1 MDEDFRMA
9 RMELVTRLVAAA
21 AALALCLACVPAIAQ
36 APPARGSAAK
46 GAPITAG
53 QAQPAT
59 QATAR
64 PAAQAVPAGAVP
76 AGASAATGSASA
88 TPKAATNQIAAVVNG
103 EQITRTE
110 LGRECIRRYG
120 EEVLE
125 GLVNRQL
132 IVEACTAR
140 GVQITEKDVDAEIDR
155 IATRFGLD
163 RSRWLS
169 LLEQERGYSETQY
182 KREVVWPMLA
192 LRRLAAD
199 QVTVSQDELKKAFES
214 EFGPR
219 VRARLIAVTS
229 KAKADQA
236 RAEAIANPTTF
247 GELSKN
253 YSDEAGVASSYG
265 VIPPIRK
272 HLGDP
277 NIERIAFALKPGQV
291 SEVVQVANMYYILKC
306 EEQIQG
312 QLIAS
317 QHLAE
322 QQKRLEEKLRENKM
336 RIAAAQMME
345 QVEKAAQIEIVFTD
359 PEKSKAMPT
368 VAAIV
373 NGKQITLQQLAEECI
388 IRHGE
393 EVIDGE
399 INRRILTQELA
410 KKKLVIDKTDIDAE
424 VARAALAY
432 GFETPDKKPDVKRW
446 LENITSQDGA
456 TVDLYVRDAVW
467 PSVALKKLVG
477 SKVSITDE
485 DLKKGY
491 EANYGERVEV
501 LACVLSDQRLALR
514 VWDMAKGNPTDAFF
528 AQLAEQYSVE
538 PASRA
543 NGGKVPPIRRNGGS
557 PEIEKAA
564 FALQPGE
571 LSGVI
576 AIEKQYIFMRC
587 LGRTK
592 PEQIAFEDVREL
604 LIRDIQEKKLRVM
617 MTGEFDRLRS
627 TAQVDNFLANTS
639 QSGRLPRAGALTP
652 VAPGGAPGARVG
664 SPAARPVPGDGPP
677 TSGAPATAARPTSK
691 VR

>member
-1 MDEDFRMA
+1 MA
-9 RMELVTRLVAAA
+9 RNGFFTRLLPLAAA
-21 AALALCLACVPAIAQ
+21 AIFSLCSLTAVAQ
-36 APPARGSAAK
+36 APAARPGGTETKS
-46 GAPITAG
+46 APITAAPSKTG
-53 QAQPAT
+53 QARPAAP
-59 QATAR
+59 ATAR
-64 PAAQAVPAGAVP
+64 PAVPAGA
-76 AGASAATGSASA
+76 AAASGNASA
-88 TPKAATNQIAAVVNG
+88 TPKSTGQSQIAAVVNG
-103 EQITRTE
+103 EQISRTD

-125 GLVNRQL
+125 NLVNRQL
-132 IVEACTAR
+132 IIEACQSR
-140 GVQITEKDVDAEIDR
+140 GVQITEKDVSDEIDR
-155 IATRFGLD
+155 IAARFSLD

-169 LLEQERGYSETQY
+169 LLEQERGFTESQY

-192 LRRLAAD
+192 LRRLASD
-199 QVTVSQDELKKAFES
+199 QVTVTQDELKKAFES

-229 KAKADQA
+229 KDKAQNLLAQAK
-236 RAEAIANPTTF
+236 ANPTVF
-247 GELSKN
+247 GELSKDN
-253 YSDEAGVASSYG
+253 SDDAGVASSFG

-277 NIERIAFALKPGQV
+277 NIERVAFALKPGQI
-291 SEVVQVANMYYILKC
+291 SEVIQVANMYYILKC

-345 QVEKAAQIEIVFTD
+345 QVEKAAQVEVIFTD
-359 PEKSKAMPT
+359 ANKAPTMPG

-373 NGKQITLQQLAEECI
+373 NGKQISLTQLAEECT

-410 KKKLVIDKTDIDAE
+410 KKKLVIDKGDIDAE
-424 VARAALAY
+424 VARAASAY
-432 GFETPDKKPDVKRW
+432 GFEDRDGKSGVERW
-446 LENITSQDGA
+446 LENITAEQGA

-477 SKVSITDE
+477 GKVSITEE

-501 LACVLSDQRLALR
+501 LAIVLSDQRQALR
-514 VWDMAKGNPTDAFF
+514 VWENAKNNPTDAFF
-528 AQLAEQYSVE
+528 AELATQYSIE
-538 PASRA
+538 PASRS
-543 NGGKVPPIRRNGGS
+543 NGGKVPPIRRHGGS
-557 PEIEKAA
+557 PVIEEAA
-564 FALQPGE
+564 FKLKPGE
-571 LSGVI
+571 LSGVV
-576 AIEKQYIFMRC
+576 AIDKQFIIMRC

-592 PEQIAFEDVREL
+592 PEQIAYEDVKEL
-604 LIRDIQEKKLRVM
+604 LVRDIQEKKLRVL
-617 MTGEFDRLRS
+617 MTNEFDRLRA
-627 TAQVDNFLANTS
+627 TAQVDNFLAGTT
-639 QSGRLPRAGALTP
+639 QSGKLPRAGALTP
-652 VAPGGAPGARVG
+652 VAPAGGAGATAG
-664 SPAARPVPGDGPP
+664 GPAARPVPGNMAPGNV
-677 TSGAPATAARPTSK
+677 APATATRPTTSK
-691 VR
+691 PTTKTR

>member
-1 MDEDFRMA
+1 MTVVV
-9 RMELVTRLVAAA
+9 LSLP
-21 AALALCLACVPAIAQ
+21 CVPVVAQ
-36 APPARGSAAK
+36 APPARAK
-46 GAPITAG
+46 GAPITTR
-53 QAQPAT
+53 PAVP
-59 QATAR
+59 ATAR
-64 PAAQAVPAGAVP
+64 PAAAPAGAVP
-76 AGASAATGSASA
+76 AGASAASGSASA

-103 EQITRTE
+103 EQITRTD

-163 RSRWLS
+163 RSRWLT
-169 LLEQERGYSETQY
+169 LLQQERGYSETQY

-199 QVTVSQDELKKAFES
+199 QVTVTQDELKKAFES

-236 RAEAIANPTTF
+236 RGEAIANPATF
-247 GELSKN
+247 GELSKK
-253 YSDEAGVASSYG
+253 YSEEAGVASSYG

-277 NIERIAFALKPGQV
+277 NIERVAFALKPGQI
-291 SEVVQVANMYYILKC
+291 SEVVQVANMYYVLKC

-345 QVEKAAQIEIVFTD
+345 QVEKAAQIEIVFTKA
-359 PEKSKAMPT
+359 EKAQAMPN

-399 INRRILTQELA
+399 INRKILTQELA
-410 KKKLVIDKTDIDAE
+410 TKKLVIDKADIDAE
-424 VARAALAY
+424 VARAADAY
-432 GFETPDKKPDVKRW
+432 GFQTKDGQPDVERW
-446 LENITSQDGA
+446 LTSITAQEGA

-477 SKVSITDE
+477 SKVQITEE

-491 EANYGERVEV
+491 ESNYGERVEV
-501 LACVLSDQRLALR
+501 LACVLSDHKQSLR
-514 VWDMAKGNPTDAFF
+514 VWEMANNNPTDAFF
-528 AQLAEQYSVE
+528 AELAEQYSVE

-543 NGGKVPPIRRNGGS
+543 NGGKVPPIRRHGGS
-557 PEIEKAA
+557 PVIEEAA
-564 FALQPGE
+564 FKLKPGE
-571 LSGVI
+571 LSGVV
-576 AIEKQYIFMRC
+576 AVEKQFIIMRC

-592 PEQIAFEDVREL
+592 PEQIAFADVREL
-604 LIRDIQEKKLRVM
+604 LIRDITEKKLRVL

-652 VAPGGAPGARVG
+652 AAPGAAISARPGAG
-664 SPAARPVPGDGPP
+664 SPAVHPIPGNAIPP
-677 TSGAPATAARPTSK
+677 SGVAPATATRPTSK

>member
-9 RMELVTRLVAAA
+9 RNGFALCVSPLVATLLFGVVSLDAA
-21 AALALCLACVPAIAQ
+21 AQ
-36 APPARGSAAK
+36 APAARPGAPTAKAALRTSGPA
-46 GAPITAG
+46 APITA
-53 QAQPAT
+53 Q
-59 QATAR
+59 AR
-64 PAAQAVPAGAVP
+64 PASPANAKPAAPAGA
-76 AGASAATGSASA
+76 AAATGTASA
-88 TPKAATNQIAAVVNG
+88 TPKTNTGPSQLMAVVNG
-103 EQITRTE
+103 EQITRAD

-125 GLVNRQL
+125 SLVNRQL
-132 IVEACTAR
+132 IIEACQAR
-140 GVQITEKDVDAEIDR
+140 GVQITDQEVSEEIDR
-155 IATRFGLD
+155 IAARFGLD
-163 RSRWLS
+163 RARWLS
-169 LLEQERGYSETQY
+169 LLQQERGFGEAQY

-199 QVTVSQDELKKAFES
+199 QITVSQEELKKAFDT

-229 KAKADQA
+229 KAKADEA
-236 RAEAIANPTTF
+236 HAKAIADPASF
-247 GELSKN
+247 GQLSKD
-253 YSDEAGVASSYG
+253 YSEEPGVASSFG

-277 NIERIAFALKPGQV
+277 NLERVAFSLKPGQI
-291 SEVVQVANMYYILKC
+291 SQIVQVANMYYILKC

-322 QQKRLEEKLRENKM
+322 QQKRMEDKIRENKM

-359 PEKSKAMPT
+359 EAKVKANPS

-373 NGKQITLQQLAEECI
+373 NGKQISLAQLGDECI
-388 IRHGE
+388 TRHGE
-393 EVIDGE
+393 EVLDGE
-399 INRRILTQELA
+399 INRKILTQELA
-410 KKKLVIDKTDIDAE
+410 KKKQVIEKQDIDAE
-424 VARAALAY
+424 VARAADAY
-432 GFETPDKKPDVKRW
+432 GFQAADGKPDVKRW

-477 SKVSITDE
+477 GKVAITDE

-501 LACVLSDQRLALR
+501 LAIVLSDQRLAQR
-514 VWDMAKGNPTDAFF
+514 VWEMAKNNPTDAFF

-543 NGGKVPPIRRNGGS
+543 NGGKVPPIRRHGGS
-557 PEIEKAA
+557 PLIEDAA
-564 FALQPGE
+564 FQLKPGE
-571 LSGVI
+571 LSGLVSVD
-576 AIEKQYIFMRC
+576 KQHIIMRC

-592 PEQIAFEDVREL
+592 PEQIAYADVKEML
-604 LIRDIQEKKLRVM
+604 VRDIQEKKLRVL
-617 MTGEFDRLRS
+617 MTNEFDRLKA
-627 TAQVDNFLANTS
+627 TAQVDNFLAGTT
-639 QSGRLPRAGALTP
+639 QSGKLPRAGALTP
-652 VAPGGAPGARVG
+652 AGPAGAETSG
-664 SPAARPVPGDGPP
+664 PALRPVPNGVV
-677 TSGAPATAARPTSK
+677 PATAARPTTTK
-691 VR
+691 TR